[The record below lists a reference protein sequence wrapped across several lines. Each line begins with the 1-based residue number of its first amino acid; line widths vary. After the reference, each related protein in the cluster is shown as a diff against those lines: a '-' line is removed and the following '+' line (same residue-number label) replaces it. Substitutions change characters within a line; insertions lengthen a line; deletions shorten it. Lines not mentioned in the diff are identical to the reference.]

1 MRNIYNVI
9 TDVEGLLLEYNL
21 KFKVRFKGNSGSD
34 SIYRVKVWQRNTYV
48 PAKFEFL
55 IDYTEGGDSVVG
67 SCLSEGDLSP
77 AVIQIIRTSIM
88 DAL

>member
-9 TDVEGLLLEYNL
+9 TDVEDLLFDYNL
-21 KFKVRFKGNSGSD
+21 KFKVRYRGNSGND
-34 SIYRVKVWQRNTYV
+34 SIYKIRVWQRNTYV

-55 IDYTEGGDSVVG
+55 IDYTEGDGGVVG
-67 SCLSEGDLSP
+67 TCLSHGDLSP
-77 AVIQIIRTSIM
+77 AIVRLIRTSIM